1 MYLKG
6 RIKKEECEETAF
18 SNNELISVHD
28 SIKLERRVYGDFKNV
43 SFCLPSS
50 VCNAN
55 GEYVTVKKWNV
66 IRDDKD
72 FIVIVPTI

>member
-6 RIKKEECEETAF
+6 RIKSEEECMVF
-18 SNNELISVHD
+18 SNNELISVD
-28 SIKLERRVYGDFKNV
+28 KMIMLERRVYGNFKNV
-43 SFCLPSS
+43 GFCLPSS

-55 GEYVTVKKWNV
+55 GEYAPVKKWNV
-66 IRDDKD
+66 IRDDQD